1 MKENGSSPLTGMQAP
16 DFTLPRTDYQAFSLQ
31 DVHGRSAVL
40 AFYPGDWEPVS
51 CEQLHLYQEYLL
63 ELRRFDAALVAISV
77 DSIWSHAA
85 FGQELGLSFP
95 LLSDFRPK
103 GHVSR
108 AYHVYRE
115 REGRSS
121 RALFVVDPAGIVR
134 WARTFPLNLNPG
146 VHGILS
152 TLESMQVTR
161 APP

>member
-1 MKENGSSPLTGMQAP
+1 MKENGSSPLTGAQAP
-16 DFTLPRTDYQAFSLQ
+16 DFTLPRTGYQAFSLQ
-31 DVHGRSAVL
+31 DVHGRPAVL

-63 ELRRFDAALVAISV
+63 ELQRFDAALVAISV
-77 DSIWSHAA
+77 DSIWSHTA
-85 FGQELGLSFP
+85 FGKELGLSFP

-108 AYHVYRE
+108 AYHVYRDT
-115 REGRSS
+115 EGRGS
-121 RALFVVDPAGIVR
+121 RALFVVDPEGIVR
-134 WARTFPLNLNPG
+134 WGRTFPLNLNPG